1 MTTRAAIDF
10 VAFANNV
17 ALHLPRGRSYPGACR
32 GMSPKARLRMRP
44 AGKERGPRGR
54 GGVAATYV
62 DAESGRSD
70 AARRDAAVTAA
81 GRISDR
87 LPGRSRACGT
97 PRRRIRARI
106 RARRPQRGR
115 TGAVV
120 RRPGRPST
128 PIRSRPGLPARSRP
142 PASIGPSQRGR
153 WPGPTRTDNLWIC
166 GQLSELPTSS
176 TGLLLSGNVTELVVY
191 FRLAQVV
198 YFRLALRTPAP
209 QRPYPRHGSAREP
222 SPVMIGFAI
231 ALGG

>member
-17 ALHLPRGRSYPGACR
+17 ALHLPRGRSCLGACR

-87 LPGRSRACGT
+87 LLA
-97 PRRRIRARI
+97 
-106 RARRPQRGR
+106 RGR
-115 TGAVV
+115 AD
-120 RRPGRPST
+120 
-128 PIRSRPGLPARSRP
+128 
-142 PASIGPSQRGR
+142 GP
-153 WPGPTRTDNLWIC
+153 
-166 GQLSELPTSS
+166 
-176 TGLLLSGNVTELVVY
+176 V
-191 FRLAQVV
+191 
-198 YFRLALRTPAP
+198 
-209 QRPYPRHGSAREP
+209 SAGDAKPHLHAAGWGDKIP
-222 SPVMIGFAI
+222 SPKCWYAKATANGPE
-231 ALGG
+231 